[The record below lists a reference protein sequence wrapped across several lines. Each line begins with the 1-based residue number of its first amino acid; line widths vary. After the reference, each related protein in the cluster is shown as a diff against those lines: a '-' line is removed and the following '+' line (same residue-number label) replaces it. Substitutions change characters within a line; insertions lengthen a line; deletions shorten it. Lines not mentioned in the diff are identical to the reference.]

1 MTGEGIAVIPTVGG
15 NSARQSCRRR
25 RVYDTTEG
33 AKSGEGVQC
42 RGLTWRPHERVAAM
56 RRPAKYQ
63 GRFSTAILAH
73 MRVIEFMSYAVVST
87 TALNYI
93 VRKVVKVE

>member
-1 MTGEGIAVIPTVGG
+1 VVIPTVGG
-15 NSARQSCRRR
+15 NSACRSCRRR

-42 RGLTWRPHERVAAM
+42 GDLTRGPHERVAAM
-56 RRPAKYQ
+56 RRPVKYQ
-63 GRFSTAILAH
+63 GRFSTAILAR

-87 TALNYI
+87 TARRI
-93 VRKVVKVE
+93 I